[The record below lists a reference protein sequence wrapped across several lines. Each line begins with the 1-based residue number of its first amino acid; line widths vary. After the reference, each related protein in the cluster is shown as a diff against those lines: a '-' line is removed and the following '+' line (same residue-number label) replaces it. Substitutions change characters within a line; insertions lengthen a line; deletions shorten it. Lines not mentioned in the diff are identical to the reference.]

1 MINDNYIDDY
11 ISKIMME
18 KNKEECDNHKSSG
31 KLSASQLGVPLQWQI
46 LKIKGVCQQPFDEY
60 TLRKFQRGK
69 DVEKWFISVVPNLVE
84 EQKFVE
90 YRNVVGY
97 ADTLIDTTT
106 HHFNCGVIP
115 HEVKSV
121 TNEKFKRIIK
131 DGNADRSHRLQCG
144 LYALAL
150 GKDKFA
156 IDYIASDDYRIKT
169 YIYDTA
175 EIKDEIDGIITR
187 FDKQLATGLVP
198 VFVPEEMWQS
208 SLKYSNYPDFMN
220 KSEDEIKILLKEK
233 YGITLCKSCHKLT
246 ENYAKKA

>member
-11 ISKIMME
+11 ISKIMTE
-18 KNKEECDNHKSSG
+18 KNKEDSDNHKSSG
-31 KLSASQLGVPLQWQI
+31 KLSAGMLGSPLQWQI
-46 LKIKGVCQQPFDEY
+46 LKIKGIPQQPFDEY

-97 ADTLIDTTT
+97 ADTIIDTTT
-106 HHFNCGVIP
+106 HHYNAGIIP

-131 DGNADRSHRLQCG
+131 DGNADRSHRLQAG

-150 GKDKFA
+150 GAEHFA

-175 EIKDEIDGIITR
+175 EIKDEIDGIIDR

-198 VFVPEEMWQS
+198 VFVAEEIWQKS
-208 SLKYSNYPDFMN
+208 ERYNNYPSFMN
-220 KSEDEIKILLKEK
+220 MTQQELNDYFKNK
-233 YGITLCKSCHKLT
+233 
-246 ENYAKKA
+246 